1 MVEQLSNIKRD
12 NLKGKEDKMG
22 DMSWLSHLVTTGSR
36 KELEDFLKDKGFRKP
51 RYAAEQFLKAQ
62 AEIEEDGMRKKEKE
76 VTVQDAIDNMDE
88 EPIKVNKKNNETCS
102 KCGKRNTY
110 FNGDSNECHDCG
122 IEYEPTTADEFN
134 KEWLNEEKAE
144 S

>member
-51 RYAAEQFLKAQ
+51 KYAAEQFLKAQ
-62 AEIEEDGMRKKEKE
+62 SEIEEDGMKKKEKE
-76 VTVQDAIDNMDE
+76 ITVQDAIDNMGVPVITGDKDTDALLEDE
-88 EPIKVNKKNNETCS
+88 RAAQED
-102 KCGKRNTY
+102 G
-110 FNGDSNECHDCG
+110 
-122 IEYEPTTADEFN
+122 EPTTADEFN

>member
-1 MVEQLSNIKRD
+1 MVEQLSNIKKD

-62 AEIEEDGMRKKEKE
+62 AEIEEDGMKKKEKE
-76 VTVQDAIDNMDE
+76 ITVQDAIDNMDE
-88 EPIKVNKKNNETCS
+88 
-102 KCGKRNTY
+102 
-110 FNGDSNECHDCG
+110 
-122 IEYEPTTADEFN
+122 EPTTADEFN

>member
-1 MVEQLSNIKRD
+1 
-12 NLKGKEDKMG
+12 MG
-22 DMSWLSHLVTTGSR
+22 DMSWLSHLVTTGSK

-62 AEIEEDGMRKKEKE
+62 AEIEEDGMKKKEKE
-76 VTVQDAIDNMDE
+76 VTVQDAIDNMD
-88 EPIKVNKKNNETCS
+88 
-102 KCGKRNTY
+102 G
-110 FNGDSNECHDCG
+110 
-122 IEYEPTTADEFN
+122 EPTTADEFN

>member
-36 KELEDFLKDKGFRKP
+36 RELEDFLKDKGFRKP

-62 AEIEEDGMRKKEKE
+62 AEIEEDGMKNKEGGLE
-76 VTVQDAIDNMDE
+76 ITVQAAIDNMD
-88 EPIKVNKKNNETCS
+88 
-102 KCGKRNTY
+102 G
-110 FNGDSNECHDCG
+110 
-122 IEYEPTTADEFN
+122 EPTTADEFN

>member
-36 KELEDFLKDKGFRKP
+36 RELEDFLKDKGFRKP
-51 RYAAEQFLKAQ
+51 KYAAEQFLKAQ
-62 AEIEEDGMRKKEKE
+62 AEIEEDGMKKKEKE
-76 VTVQDAIDNMDE
+76 ITVQDAIDNMGVPVITGDKDTDALLEDE
-88 EPIKVNKKNNETCS
+88 RAAQED
-102 KCGKRNTY
+102 G
-110 FNGDSNECHDCG
+110 
-122 IEYEPTTADEFN
+122 EPTTADEFN

>member
-36 KELEDFLKDKGFRKP
+36 RELEDFLKDKGFRKP
-51 RYAAEQFLKAQ
+51 KYAAEQFLKAQ
-62 AEIEEDGMRKKEKE
+62 SEIEEDGMKKKEKE
-76 VTVQDAIDNMDE
+76 ITVQDAIDNMGVPLITGDKDTDALLEDE
-88 EPIKVNKKNNETCS
+88 RAAQED
-102 KCGKRNTY
+102 G
-110 FNGDSNECHDCG
+110 
-122 IEYEPTTADEFN
+122 EPTTADEFN

>member
-1 MVEQLSNIKRD
+1 
-12 NLKGKEDKMG
+12 MG

-62 AEIEEDGMRKKEKE
+62 AEIEEDGMKNKEGGLE
-76 VTVQDAIDNMDE
+76 ITVQDAIDNMD
-88 EPIKVNKKNNETCS
+88 
-102 KCGKRNTY
+102 G
-110 FNGDSNECHDCG
+110 
-122 IEYEPTTADEFN
+122 EPTTADEFN